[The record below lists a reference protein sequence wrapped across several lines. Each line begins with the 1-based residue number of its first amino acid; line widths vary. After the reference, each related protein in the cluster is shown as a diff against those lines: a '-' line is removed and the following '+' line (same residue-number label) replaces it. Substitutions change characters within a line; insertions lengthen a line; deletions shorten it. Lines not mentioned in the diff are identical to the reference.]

1 MRLMSFQDRAGRR
14 LGLVQGEEVID
25 LSAVDADI
33 PNDLTAFLQMGEA
46 GRKAAAAAAA
56 VAQSTARLAR
66 SAVRP
71 MIPIDRPGKTVCL
84 GLNYASH
91 VAESPNPKPGYPMLF
106 LRASTSLLADGE
118 TIRVPR
124 VSTQLDYEGELVAI
138 IGRRARAVSE
148 ADALACVAAYG
159 VFNDGSIRDYQ
170 RKTSQWTV
178 GKNFDATGAMG
189 GEVVT
194 ADALPA
200 GAVGLHLET
209 RLNGQVV
216 QSASTSDMLV
226 GVAETIALL
235 SQCMTFEPGDL
246 LVMGTPSGV
255 GVARKPQLFMKPG
268 DMCEVE
274 IEGIGSVRNPIAAAK
289 G

>member
-1 MRLMSFQDRAGRR
+1 MAFQTQAGRR
-14 LGLVQGEEVID
+14 LGLVQGEDVID
-25 LSAVDADI
+25 LAAVDADI
-33 PNDLTAFLQMGEA
+33 PTDLIAFLQMGER
-46 GRKAAAAAAA
+46 GRNAAVAAAAIAKP
-56 VAQSTARLAR
+56 TDRLAR
-66 SAVRP
+66 STVRP
-71 MIPIDRPGKTVCL
+71 MIPVDRPGKIVCL

-91 VAESPNPKPGYPMLF
+91 VAESPNAKPEYPMVF
-106 LRASTSLLADGE
+106 LRATTSLLADGE
-118 TIRVPR
+118 TIRVRR

-138 IGRRARAVSE
+138 VGTRASDVSE

-159 VFNDGSIRDYQ
+159 VFNDGSMRDYQ
-170 RKTSQWTV
+170 RKTTQWTV

-189 GEVVT
+189 ATVVT
-194 ADALPA
+194 ADALPG
-200 GAVGLHLET
+200 GAAGLHLET

-216 QSASTSDMLV
+216 QSASTSDMLF

-268 DMCEVE
+268 DVCEVE
-274 IEGIGSVRNPIAAAK
+274 IESIGCVRNPIGAATS
-289 G
+289 

>member
-1 MRLMSFQDRAGRR
+1 MRLMSFENQAGRR
-14 LGLVQGEEVID
+14 LGLVLGEEVID
-25 LSAVDADI
+25 LAAVDANI
-33 PNDLTAFLQMGEA
+33 PTDLTTFLQLGER
-46 GRKAAAAAAA
+46 GRNAATATI
-56 VAQSTARLAR
+56 VQSTARLSR
-66 SAVRP
+66 SKLRP
-71 MIPIDRPGKTVCL
+71 LLPIDRPGKTVCL

-91 VAESPNPKPGYPMLF
+91 VAESPNAKPDYPMVF
-106 LRASTSLLADGE
+106 LRATTSLLADGE
-118 TIRVPR
+118 TLQLPR
-124 VSTQLDYEGELVAI
+124 VSTQLDFEGELVAI
-138 IGRRARAVSE
+138 IGRRARCVSE

-189 GEVVT
+189 AEVVT
-194 ADALPA
+194 ADALPD

-209 RLNGQVV
+209 RLNGEVV
-216 QSASTSDMLV
+216 QSASTSDMLF

-268 DMCEVE
+268 DVCEVE
-274 IEGIGSVRNPIAAAK
+274 IENIGNVRNPIAAAMS
-289 G
+289 